1 MIGEILLGVGA
12 AGASVCFYFVAPAGR
27 GIHRHVVPRA
37 VLRAQIARLEQE
49 ADSMVC
55 AVSKSLTDV
64 QAARVERDEAW
75 EALNKAERLVADL
88 EKQLRPFD
96 ELCAENTQLRADL
109 DNARA
114 MRQLSA
120 GPRPPDD
127 ASCLPDDVQEFVDAT
142 ATAWRASA

>member
-1 MIGEILLGVGA
+1 MIAETLLSVGA
-12 AGASVCFYFVAPAGR
+12 AGASVCLYFVAPAGR
-27 GIHRHVVPRA
+27 GVHRYVATRAMLRSRIA
-37 VLRAQIARLEQE
+37 VLERE

-55 AVSKSLTDV
+55 AVKRSLTDV
-64 QAARVERDEAW
+64 QAARTERDDAW
-75 EALNKAERLVADL
+75 EALNKAEQLVADL
-88 EKQLRPFD
+88 EKQLSPFD

-120 GPRPPDD
+120 GPLPPDD
-127 ASCLPDDVQEFVDAT
+127 ASSLPDDVQEFVDAT

>member
-1 MIGEILLGVGA
+1 MIGEVLLSVGA

-27 GIHRHVVPRA
+27 GIHRYVVPRA
-37 VLRAQIARLEQE
+37 LLRARIAQLEKE

-55 AVSKSLTDV
+55 AVKRSLTDV
-64 QAARVERDEAW
+64 QAARKERDEAW
-75 EALNKAERLVADL
+75 VALNKAEQLVADL
-88 EKQLRPFD
+88 EKQLSPFD
-96 ELCAENTQLRADL
+96 ELCAENTRLRADL

-120 GPRPPDD
+120 GPLPPDD
-127 ASCLPDDVQEFVDAT
+127 ASSLPDDVQEFVDAT